1 MATAHPRRKQRTNA
15 DYLIVGGGM
24 AGISALAETR
34 RLGISALCLEADK
47 KPGGRVRTVRSR
59 RLATHPVELGA
70 EFVHGPGMKQLCES
84 LGLTLIKHPS
94 DGSAYV
100 DEELLP
106 LLPILD
112 AFRSIRERAAAH
124 LGAGKEDRSVEEFVA
139 SLPPEHL
146 PPGVTPHLM
155 LQLIR
160 NDFAARISDLG
171 LTGLLAPDV
180 DGYEDNY
187 RVAEGYDEVPRRL
200 AALGGGEDLRVNHV
214 VSAVVRHRDRVD
226 VVTNRGIYS
235 GNVAVVCLP
244 VGVLQ
249 AGDVKFDP
257 PLSLARSIALDS
269 INAGAATK
277 LVLSFRRSKKGT
289 TFWPSTVPLLA
300 TSLAT
305 QLWWPTSWG
314 FGEQRHFLA
323 SCLVGGAA
331 VERFEERDPRQVGI
345 AQLAHMFGRE
355 RVEGKALEPYHVKSW
370 HKDSRIK
377 GGYSSLPV
385 GVDHA
390 VLLQEL
396 ESPEDQDNPQMFF
409 AGDYVTRHPG
419 SAYSAYQSGIDA
431 VRRAVVLR
439 KMG

>member
-1 MATAHPRRKQRTNA
+1 MATVRIPRRQRTKA

-24 AGISALAETR
+24 AGISAIAEAR
-34 RLGISALCLEADK
+34 RLGISAICLEADR
-47 KPGGRVRTVRSR
+47 KPGGRIRTVRNR
-59 RLATHPVELGA
+59 RFANHPVELGA
-70 EFVHGPGMKQLCES
+70 EFVHGSAMKRLCQS
-84 LGLTLIKHPS
+84 LGLTLLKHPS
-94 DGSAYV
+94 DGAAYV
-100 DEELLP
+100 DRELLP

-112 AFRSIRERAAAH
+112 GFKGIRERAAAH
-124 LGAGKEDRSVEEFVA
+124 LAAGKEDRSVEEFIA
-139 SLPPEHL
+139 ALELEDLPQ
-146 PPGVTPHLM
+146 GVTSHLL

-160 NDFAARISDLG
+160 NDFAARISDLS

-200 AALGGGEDLRVNHV
+200 AALRGENDLRVNHV
-214 VSAVVRHRDRVD
+214 VTAILRRRGGVD
-226 VVTNRGIYS
+226 VFTNRGVYS

-249 AGDVKFDP
+249 AGDVKFEP
-257 PLSLARSIALDS
+257 PLALAKSVALGSIS
-269 INAGAATK
+269 AGTATK
-277 LVLSFRRSKKGT
+277 LILCFRRSKRGG
-289 TFWPSTVPLLA
+289 TFWPPAVPLLA

-314 FGEQRHFLA
+314 FGEQRRFLA

-331 VERFEERDPRQVGI
+331 VQRFAERDPRQVGI

-355 RVEGKALEPYHVKSW
+355 RVEGKVLAPYHVKSW
-370 HKDSRIK
+370 HDDPRIK

-385 GVDHA
+385 GIDHA
-390 VLLQEL
+390 VLLREL
-396 ESPEDQDNPQMFF
+396 ESPDDHDDPRLFF

-419 SAYSAYQSGIDA
+419 SAHSAYQSGIDA
-431 VRRAVVLR
+431 VRRAVALR
-439 KMG
+439 NRG